1 MNSFTLKYLI
11 VFVISIFLPAS
22 AYAGQNLFAAAGIE
36 QVNGKPPAKEFSLE
50 TMEGKKVSIGDFKG
64 KVVFLNFW
72 ATWCPPCKFEMPAM
86 ENLYKRYKDKG
97 LEIVAVNLQEGADTV
112 KRFMQK
118 NGYTFTALL
127 DSNGDVSAVYN
138 VSYLPITYIIDKNG
152 KLVGKAIGAREWDSS
167 SITNLVEELL
177 K

>member
-1 MNSFTLKYLI
+1 MKYLSLPLFFI
-11 VFVISIFLPAS
+11 FIFLS
-22 AYAGQNLFAAAGIE
+22 TSLYAGQNLFAAAGIE
-36 QVNGKPPAKEFSLE
+36 EVKGKPSAVEFTLKSLDGE
-50 TMEGKKVSIGDFKG
+50 MVSLKDFRG
-64 KVVFLNFW
+64 KVILLNFW

-118 NGYTFTALL
+118 NGYTFTGLL
-127 DSNGDVSAVYN
+127 DSNGDVSVAYN
-138 VSYLPITYIIDKNG
+138 ASYIPVTYIIDKNG

-167 SITNLVEELL
+167 VIMNLMDELL
-177 K
+177 R